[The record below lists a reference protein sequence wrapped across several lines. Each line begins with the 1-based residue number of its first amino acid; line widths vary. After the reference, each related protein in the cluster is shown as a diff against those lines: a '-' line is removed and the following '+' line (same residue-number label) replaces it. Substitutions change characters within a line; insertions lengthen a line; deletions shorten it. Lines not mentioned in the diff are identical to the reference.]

1 MTEKEK
7 IIKETI
13 SIMEKVEDEKV
24 LKDMRNLVKL
34 TYNNYRNNNQIK
46 GTS

>member
-7 IIKETI
+7 IIKETV

-24 LKDMRNLVKL
+24 LKDMQNLIHL
-34 TYNNYRNNNQIK
+34 TYNNYRIK
-46 GTS
+46 G